1 MNPLRSAL
9 EKVVEGSHLTEEE
22 AEEVMDYLIS
32 GRASPLQMAS
42 FLTALRMKGETVE
55 ELSAFAR
62 VMREHSLRIHPSVG
76 GRLVDTCGTGGD
88 RIKTFNISTTAM
100 FVAAGAGVPIAKHGN
115 RSVTSRAGSAD
126 VVEALGAVIELP
138 PEQVRR
144 CIEEVGV
151 GFMFAPLFHPAMKH
165 ASPVRREMGIRT
177 VFNVLGPLTNPAG
190 AKGQVVGVFEE
201 GLTEKLAR
209 VLGRLGCER
218 ALVVYGR
225 DGLDELS
232 TLGETKVSELV
243 DGEVLTYTLTPEELG
258 MDRARAEELVGGDAA
273 ENARML
279 VRILSGEERGPRR
292 EVVLMNAAAALL
304 VGGKVLDLREGVERA
319 SEAVDSGK
327 ALEKLRE
334 FVRATGGDPGRVRE
348 LGGGG

>member
-1 MNPLRSAL
+1 MNPLRPAL
-9 EKVVEGSHLTEEE
+9 EKVVEGRNLTEEE
-22 AEEVMDYLIS
+22 AEEAMRYLIS
-32 GRASPLQMAS
+32 GQASPVQVAS
-42 FLTALRMKGETVE
+42 FLTALRMKGETIE

-62 VMREHSLRIHPSVG
+62 VMREHSLRIHPRVG

-88 RIKTFNISTTAM
+88 RIKTFNISTAAM
-100 FVAAGAGVPIAKHGN
+100 FVAAGAGVPVAKHGN

-126 VVEALGAVIELP
+126 VLEALGAAIELP
-138 PEQVRR
+138 PERVQR
-144 CIEEVGV
+144 CLEEVGV

-165 ASPVRREMGIRT
+165 ATPVRRELGIRT

-243 DGEVLTYTLTPEELG
+243 GGEVISYTLRPEELG
-258 MDRARAEELVGGDAA
+258 VERARPEELAGGDAV
-273 ENARML
+273 ENARIL
-279 VRILSGEERGPRR
+279 LKILSGEEEGPRR
-292 EVVLMNAAAALL
+292 EVVLVNAAAALL
-304 VGGKVLDLREGVERA
+304 VGGRVSDLREGVGRA
-319 SEAVDSGK
+319 SEALDSGR

-334 FVRATGGDPGRVRE
+334 FVRATGGDPARLEE
-348 LGGGG
+348 LGK

>member
-9 EKVVEGSHLTEEE
+9 EKVVEGRNLTEEE
-22 AEEVMDYLIS
+22 AEEAMGYLIS
-32 GRASPLQMAS
+32 GQAPPALVAS

-62 VMREHSLRIHPSVG
+62 VMREHSLRINPRVG

-88 RIKTFNISTTAM
+88 RIKTFNISTAAM
-100 FVAAGAGVPIAKHGN
+100 FVAAGAGVPVAKHGN

-126 VVEALGAVIELP
+126 VLEALGAVIELP
-138 PEQVRR
+138 PERVKG

-151 GFMFAPLFHPAMKH
+151 GFMFAPLFHPAMRH
-165 ASPVRREMGIRT
+165 AAPVRREMGIRT

-218 ALVVYGR
+218 ALVVHGR

-232 TLGETKVSELV
+232 TLGETRVSELV
-243 DGEVLTYTLTPEELG
+243 GGEVVSYTLGPEELG
-258 MDRARAEELVGGDAA
+258 VGRARPEELAGGDAL
-273 ENARML
+273 ENARIL
-279 VRILSGEERGPRR
+279 LGILSGKDRGARR
-292 EVVLMNAAAALL
+292 EVVLVNAAAALL
-304 VGGKVLDLREGVERA
+304 VGGRAPDLREGMERA
-319 SEAVDSGK
+319 AEALDSGR

-334 FVRATGGDPGRVRE
+334 FVRATGGDPGRLE
-348 LGGGG
+348 GLGV